1 MQQLLHGNN
10 VSQDNMKDEF
20 SVPISNSHV
29 LGLKHNPQ
37 SSTRILLLVLLL
49 SFSLLFHQT
58 ATSESFGFQTPNRT
72 VSELALSATPKM
84 EKEKSLSSPQNLPKK
99 VEKQNSGV
107 TQQKAAKRV
116 LRHEKTSS
124 TTRSV
129 KRRKE
134 SVKQQQS
141 PITPPPATTQ
151 TTPDQ
156 RSIIPEIIQWRPNT
170 TYLIC
175 NNVSQIVPPPSVLE
189 PQRQT
194 PAMVSLLIPPDAL
207 GTSQQNS
214 LLEVTCQ
221 VMDVNFVPLRS

>member
-1 MQQLLHGNN
+1 
-10 VSQDNMKDEF
+10 
-20 SVPISNSHV
+20 
-29 LGLKHNPQ
+29 LK
-37 SSTRILLLVLLL
+37 
-49 SFSLLFHQT
+49 
-58 ATSESFGFQTPNRT
+58 
-72 VSELALSATPKM
+72 
-84 EKEKSLSSPQNLPKK
+84 KK
-99 VEKQNSGV
+99 NSGV

-134 SVKQQQS
+134 SVKQPITS
-141 PITPPPATTQ
+141 PITPPPATTTTQ

-175 NNVSQIVPPPSVLE
+175 NNVSQIVPPSSVLE

-221 VMDVNFVPLRS
+221 VMDVNFVPLRIDSV